1 MIFRILIAI
10 LTLFLGCLA
19 FFGGRKGEGAF
30 LGTLLTKMLVFFAWL
45 VLGFFVMLG
54 TEYLF
59 LDG

>member
-1 MIFRILIAI
+1 MIFRIIVAL

-19 FFGGRKGEGAF
+19 FLGGRKGEGPF
-30 LGTLLTKMLVFFAWL
+30 LKTLLTKMLVFFAWL